1 MNKFFR
7 EKIQKSEISK
17 HKLISWCFLW
27 GIFVLFSICA
37 IYDLK
42 KPEPRYDMKLE
53 VVGHFESIGY
63 GHKNKVLIT
72 LANGDIYSISGIMYS
87 PKQNA
92 AFHKEEFLQNVKL
105 GDLLQL
111 VVFKDDK
118 YKYPFIYQLEC
129 NGKVY
134 LSYDN
139 AITALQKNNENA
151 ILLFVAID
159 IFLTIGLVILIS
171 SSILIKKNKRRKII
185 ETKDVDS
192 EIVQD
197 FDGIVRANV
206 EGKVL
211 KISVRRNQKI
221 QSGDTL
227 LVITVMQMHIPVVAF
242 TDGIVDNIY
251 VSVGDTVHKDM
262 LLVLLR

>member
-1 MNKFFR
+1 MNNFFCG
-7 EKIQKSEISK
+7 KIQKREIAQ

-27 GIFVLFSICA
+27 GILVLFSVYA

-42 KPEPRYDMKLE
+42 KPLPRYNMKLE
-53 VVGHFESIGY
+53 VVGYFKSIGY
-63 GHKNKVLIT
+63 GHKNKALIT

-87 PKQNA
+87 TKQNA
-92 AFHKEEFLQNVKL
+92 VFHKEEFLQNVKP

-139 AITALQKNNENA
+139 AITALQKNNKNA

-159 IFLTIGLVILIS
+159 IFVTIGLVIIIFR
-171 SSILIKKNKRRKII
+171 SILIKKNKRRKII
-185 ETKDVDS
+185 ETKDVDCAT
-192 EIVQD
+192 VQD
-197 FDGIVRANV
+197 FRGVVRANV
-206 EGKVL
+206 GGKVL
-211 KISVRRNQKI
+211 KIYVKRNQKI

-227 LVITVMQMHIPVVAF
+227 LVITAMQMHIPVVAF
-242 TDGIVDNIY
+242 ADGIVDNIY